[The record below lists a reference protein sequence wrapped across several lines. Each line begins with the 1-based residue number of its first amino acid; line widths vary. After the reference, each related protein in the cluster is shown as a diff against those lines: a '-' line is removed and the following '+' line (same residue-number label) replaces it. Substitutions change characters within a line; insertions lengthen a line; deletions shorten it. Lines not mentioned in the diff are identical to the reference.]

1 MTRVLVVACSVVAV
15 ACSNAVDSVGP
26 LMPPQGDAKG
36 VQGLERLER
45 TGAFESGVEEQF
57 RLHVDSSIVSRVEWS
72 ASGGALSTSG
82 NAATW
87 KMPRTATASL
97 ELAVHR
103 RDGSIGNLVWTFSV
117 LPTVDSSRPRSAQAA
132 LLTTPMPVLDGG
144 SIEVSG
150 GACEVRYEGT
160 TSNVAIAF
168 TTATHP
174 ALMYGRW
181 NGSVWTLEVVDA
193 MGFNTGGAISQFV
206 SMQVEAAGTPH
217 LTYVRD
223 NQVWYATKSGGTWLR
238 ERVDSVAQPY
248 AAVGIV
254 SSSRA
259 ETSAPSIV
267 LAATTPSVLYAS
279 GTSPYRPVIA
289 VRTAANSWTRN
300 VIPGAAATTS
310 NVYPM
315 GELVIDAAGRYVFTA
330 EDFTSVSPFTKLM
343 GWTSTG
349 GGQAVAQP
357 FDSRGD
363 AVLVGGTRLLT
374 RSLNGVFDFSLNSTF
389 SATTATW
396 SSVEVSGS
404 LVGDLEWNPV
414 TSRPVLLHH
423 HGSVLELVTPNAS
436 GFWTYTQLGTSSG
449 VSAGLAVHPTS
460 GEASIC
466 YQANSRIMF
475 Q

>member
-1 MTRVLVVACSVVAV
+1 MTRVLVVACSVVVA
-15 ACSNAVDSVGP
+15 ACSNAVDSAGP

-87 KMPRTATASL
+87 KLPRTATASL

-103 RDGSIGNLVWTFSV
+103 RDGSVGNLVWTFSV
-117 LPTVDSSRPRSAQAA
+117 LPTVDSNRPRSAQAA
-132 LLTTPMPVLDGG
+132 LLATPMPVLDGG

-181 NGSVWTLEVVDA
+181 NGSVWNLEVVDA

-206 SMQVEAAGTPH
+206 SMQVEATGTPH
-217 LTYVRD
+217 LAYVRD

-238 ERVDSVAQPY
+238 ERVDST
-248 AAVGIV
+248 AAPLATGLGSV
-254 SSSRA
+254 RT
-259 ETSAPSIV
+259 ENSAPS
-267 LAATTPSVLYAS
+267 LALTAATPSVLYVS
-279 GTSPYRPVIA
+279 TTGSFRPVIA
-289 VRTAANSWTRN
+289 IRSGANTWSRTVVSSAGT
-300 VIPGAAATTS
+300 ATS
-310 NVYPM
+310 SSYPM
-315 GELVIDAAGRYVFTA
+315 GELVIDAAGRHLFAT
-330 EDFTSVSPFTKLM
+330 EDYTSVSPYTRLVA
-343 GWTSTG
+343 WTAAG
-349 GGQAVAQP
+349 GAQHLIP
-357 FDSRGD
+357 NPSFDVRGE
-363 AVLVGGTRLLT
+363 AVLVGGSRLLV
-374 RSLNGVFDFSLNSTF
+374 RSATGVYDFALNSTF
-389 SATTATW
+389 TATTATW
-396 SSVEVSGS
+396 SSVEVGGS
-404 LVGDLEWNPV
+404 SVGDLEWNAA
-414 TSRPVLLHH
+414 TGRPVLLHN

-436 GFWTYTQLGTSSG
+436 GFWTYTQLGSTSG

-460 GEASIC
+460 GEASVC
-466 YQANSRIMF
+466 YQANNRIMF